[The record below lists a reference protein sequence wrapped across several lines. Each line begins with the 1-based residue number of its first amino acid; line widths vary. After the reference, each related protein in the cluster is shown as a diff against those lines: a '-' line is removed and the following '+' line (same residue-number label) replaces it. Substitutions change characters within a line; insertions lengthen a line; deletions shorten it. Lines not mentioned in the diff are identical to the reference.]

1 MSSTIGPSMGN
12 LHSLSKQVKRRL
24 LKIAGKSVESD
35 DLRYQNNRISSNV
48 NLGRAVLNGGC
59 VIKEGVFI
67 SGDVVIGKYSTLA
80 RECILHGGRIRIGN
94 YCQFG
99 PRVAVYGINH
109 PTHRISTY
117 INKNLFDGRLSPENA
132 GKPVEVGNDV
142 WVGYGAIL
150 LPGVKI
156 GNGAI
161 IGAGAVV
168 SKDVGSYEVAV
179 GNPARV
185 IKERFDREIVE
196 LLNNW
201 QWWNLDPEALK
212 EHESIFFENIESNP
226 DVLKSYL
233 KKIV

>member
-1 MSSTIGPSMGN
+1 MSNTTGRIMNKPGS
-12 LHSLSKQVKRRL
+12 LLKRVKRSLSK
-24 LKIAGKSVESD
+24 IAGTSMESD
-35 DLRYQNNRISSNV
+35 DARYQNNRISSNV
-48 NLGRAVLNGGC
+48 NLGGAVLNGGC

-67 SGDVVIGKYSTLA
+67 SGDVAIGKYSTLA

-99 PRVAVYGINH
+99 PRVAIYGVNH
-109 PTHRISTY
+109 PTHRITTY
-117 INKNLFDGRLSPENA
+117 INKNLFDGRLSPEKA
-132 GKPVEVGNDV
+132 GEPVEVGNDV
-142 WVGYGAIL
+142 WIGYGAIL

-168 SKDVGSYEVAV
+168 SKDVSAYEVAV

-196 LLNNW
+196 LLNKW
-201 QWWNLDPEALK
+201 QWWNLDPEELK
-212 EHESIFFENIESNP
+212 QHESVFFENIEANP
-226 DVLKSYL
+226 EVLKAYL
-233 KKIV
+233 KKFL

>member
-1 MSSTIGPSMGN
+1 MIGHFINSVRG
-12 LHSLSKQVKRRL
+12 L
-24 LKIAGKSVESD
+24 LKRIKGSLTGKNADSD
-35 DLRYQNNRISSNV
+35 DIRYQNNRISSNV
-48 NLGRAVLNGGC
+48 NLGSAVLKGGC

-80 RECILHGGRIRIGN
+80 RECILHGGTIRIGN

-109 PTHRISTY
+109 PTRRITTY
-117 INKNLFDGRLSPENA
+117 INKNLFGGRLSPEKT
-132 GKPVEVGNDV
+132 GGPVEVGNDV
-142 WVGYGAIL
+142 WIGYGAIL

-168 SKDVGSYEVAV
+168 SKDVGSYEIAV
-179 GNPARV
+179 GNPARIV
-185 IKERFDREIVE
+185 KERFDRELVE
-196 LLNNW
+196 LLNKW
-201 QWWNLDPEALK
+201 QWWNLDPDALTQ
-212 EHESIFFENIESNP
+212 HERIFFEDIESNP
-226 DVLKSYL
+226 EVLKAYL